1 MSSKGYKNAE
11 EKQQQ
16 AEQREANRLA
26 PEDRIFMCPL
36 CGGVGAISE
45 MVEHGLSMTRECPKC
60 KGAGEITG

>member
-1 MSSKGYKNAE
+1 MSSKGYKDAE
-11 EKQQQ
+11 EKQRQDEER
-16 AEQREANRLA
+16 AAADLA

-45 MVEHGLSMTRECPKC
+45 MIEHGLSMTRECPKC